1 MTKRTH
7 VHWECKCQCVNLL
20 IGYNIFSEI
29 CLWRVERQERL
40 FWCSLTILRLLK
52 VKAFIPAI
60 AHSRGILRNVAFLRR
75 IVTWGVVVVE
85 CRLEGC
91 AVWAVE
97 GGQGPEYGR

>member
-1 MTKRTH
+1 MYDIYYVIYDMRAPTTQTFMTKRSH

-60 AHSRGILRNVAFLRR
+60 AHSQGGNSEKCGFSEKNCDLGGCSS
-75 IVTWGVVVVE
+75 GV
-85 CRLEGC
+85 
-91 AVWAVE
+91 
-97 GGQGPEYGR
+97 